1 MSSPRRG
8 GARRGSALLFLASLM
23 AVSCCATAGGAP
35 EDIVFNARCIDN
47 PTCRFTGEEIVVEL
61 ELRNDGR
68 ESVQLPIRY
77 LHRMGPRVQ
86 VMDNHSGKSTWL
98 RTPHPD
104 RSLVNELEAL
114 APGQSIRMT
123 RSVMPELLQSFA
135 LHPIDVS
142 VEFSLN
148 LVPQKPREE
157 MELVKSRV
165 RIAQQPEYR
174 QSGK

>member
-1 MSSPRRG
+1 
-8 GARRGSALLFLASLM
+8 
-23 AVSCCATAGGAP
+23 
-35 EDIVFNARCIDN
+35 
-47 PTCRFTGEEIVVEL
+47 VVEL
-61 ELRNDGR
+61 ELRNEGR
-68 ESVQLPIRY
+68 QSVQLPIRY

-135 LHPIDVS
+135 LHPIDVG

-148 LVPQKPREE
+148 VVPQKPREE

-165 RIAQQPEYR
+165 RIAQQPEGC